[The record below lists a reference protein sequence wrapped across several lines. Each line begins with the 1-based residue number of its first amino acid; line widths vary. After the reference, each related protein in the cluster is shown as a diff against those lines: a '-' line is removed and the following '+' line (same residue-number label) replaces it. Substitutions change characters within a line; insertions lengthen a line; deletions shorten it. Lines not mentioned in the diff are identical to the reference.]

1 MGCFLCLMLGSDT
14 PCDYFIRFSWKI
26 RGASAKQF
34 HLSIHCNALSSPRET
49 LPVPR
54 LGEFWLPE
62 LMLL

>member
-1 MGCFLCLMLGSDT
+1 MHGSNA
-14 PCDYFIRFSWKI
+14 PCEDFMRFSWKI

-54 LGEFWLPE
+54 LAEFWLPVS
-62 LMLL
+62 MLL